1 MALAAAAACCSAC
14 SQQTPAFSQFY
25 DIPSDGWNTL
35 DGKDFAPQS
44 KDSVAPGRYD
54 MVIVVRHNDLF
65 PYTRLWLEME
75 QADSRGVFATDT
87 VSVAVAGAAGS
98 FLGVG
103 RYGLYEVADTV
114 PVTVT
119 DQWQVSLHHIMTTPD
134 VQGINNL
141 GVVLLNR

>member
-1 MALAAAAACCSAC
+1 
-14 SQQTPAFSQFY
+14 
-25 DIPSDGWNTL
+25 
-35 DGKDFAPQS
+35 
-44 KDSVAPGRYD
+44 

-75 QADSRGVFATDT
+75 QADGRGVFATDT
-87 VSVAVAGAAGS
+87 VSVAVAGAAGT

>member
-1 MALAAAAACCSAC
+1 MTAVAACCTVC
-14 SQQTPAFSQFY
+14 LQQTPAFSQFY
-25 DIPSDGWNTL
+25 DIPADGWNTL
-35 DGKDFAPQS
+35 DGKDFVPQP
-44 KDSVAPGRYD
+44 KDSVMPGRYD

-75 QADSRGVFATDT
+75 QADKRGVFATDT
-87 VSVAVAGAAGS
+87 VSVAVAGAAGT

-103 RYGLYEVADTV
+103 RYGLYEVADTI

-119 DQWQVSLHHIMTTPD
+119 DQWQVSLHHIMKSPD